1 MQAMSAGIQRE
12 ILFQEIFNALR
23 QWPEL
28 ERRVFFRAHYNGQS
42 LKAISDSLQL
52 DVEEVS
58 TILRQCDHRL
68 YNSLKEAEK
77 NLPSSELPV

>member
-1 MQAMSAGIQRE
+1 MQAVIAGIKRE
-12 ILFQEIFNALR
+12 SLFQEIFNALR

-28 ERRVFFRAHYNGQS
+28 EQRIFSQAHYHGQS
-42 LKAISDSLQL
+42 PEAISHSLQL

-68 YNSLKEAEK
+68 YASLKAVAR
-77 NLPSSELPV
+77 NLSRPGLPA